1 MMKRK
6 GWTLAVLIILG
17 GLLWTIE
24 WGVSINSGFG
34 STAGAAPDDKV
45 SLWGPV
51 VTVQPKEIHA
61 ILYNPGMGFADFGF
75 GYGNPPPP
83 EQIPRQTVAYF
94 RWSWADLEPVEG
106 EYNFALVDRVIE
118 QARAK
123 GESLAFRIIWE
134 YKTGSP
140 QWLLD
145 KGVASVQGSGGTFPD
160 FNNPIFLDYHERLIR
175 AFGARYAGSSNIDHV
190 DIGSVGCW
198 GEWNTACCQGVEA
211 QCKQY
216 FPTEEHQI
224 KITDWYFTYFPN
236 TPLVMLHGGQLK
248 YAVSR
253 GAGWRGDC
261 FGDYGFFGPN
271 WNHME
276 HAYARVIQDP
286 IIADAWKRGPVQFEA
301 CGVMQDWY
309 DKGFDIDLILQKG
322 LEWHMSVFNGGA
334 APVPAAWRP
343 RIDEFLKK
351 LGYRMVLREMIHSA
365 ETSPGGRLLL
375 QSRWENVGVAPFYHP
390 WPLAYRLRS
399 SLDQVVAQWVSPA
412 KLMQWLPGASHV
424 VTDVE
429 IVPEQVP
436 AGTYSLDVAILTE
449 DGRSAHVDLAIEGKR
464 GDRWYPV
471 SSVTIRN

>member
-1 MMKRK
+1 MNRK

-17 GLLWTIE
+17 VLLCTIE
-24 WGVSINSGFG
+24 SGVPIDSGFG
-34 STAGAAPDDKV
+34 STAGAAPNTEV
-45 SLWGPV
+45 SLLGPV
-51 VTVQPKEIHA
+51 VTVQPKEIHD

-123 GESLAFRIIWE
+123 GESLAFRIDVE
-134 YKTGSP
+134 SKAGSP

-145 KGVASVQGSGGTFPD
+145 KGVDNVPVEDSAFPD
-160 FNNPIFLDYHERLIR
+160 FNNPIFLDYHERLLK
-175 AFGARYAGSSNIDHV
+175 AFGARYAGSPDIDHI

-211 QCKQY
+211 QCKQF
-216 FPTEEHQI
+216 FPTEENQI

-236 TPLVMLHGGQLK
+236 TPLVMLHGGQLE

-253 GAGWRGDC
+253 GTGWRGDC
-261 FGDYGFFGPN
+261 FGDYGFFGSN

-276 HAYARVIQDP
+276 HAYARVLQNP

-309 DKGFDIDLILQKG
+309 DKGFDIDLILKKG

-334 APVPAAWRP
+334 APVPPVWRP

-351 LGYRMVLREMIHSA
+351 LGYRMVLREMTHTK
-365 ETSPGGRLLL
+365 ETSPGSRLLL
-375 QSRWENVGVAPFYHP
+375 QSRWENVGVAPFYHR
-390 WPLAYRLRS
+390 WPLAYRLRNES
-399 SLDQVVAQWVSPA
+399 DQVVAQWVSSA
-412 KLMQWLPGASHV
+412 KLMQWLPGAFHV
-424 VTDVE
+424 VEDVE
-429 IVPEQVP
+429 TVPEQVP

-449 DGRSAHVDLAIEGKR
+449 DCRSAHVDLAIEGKR
-464 GDRWYPV
+464 ADRWYPI
-471 SSVTIRN
+471 SSVTIRK

>member
-1 MMKRK
+1 
-6 GWTLAVLIILG
+6 
-17 GLLWTIE
+17 
-24 WGVSINSGFG
+24 
-34 STAGAAPDDKV
+34 
-45 SLWGPV
+45 
-51 VTVQPKEIHA
+51 
-61 ILYNPGMGFADFGF
+61 
-75 GYGNPPPP
+75 
-83 EQIPRQTVAYF
+83 
-94 RWSWADLEPVEG
+94 
-106 EYNFALVDRVIE
+106 
-118 QARAK
+118 
-123 GESLAFRIIWE
+123 
-134 YKTGSP
+134 
-140 QWLLD
+140 
-145 KGVASVQGSGGTFPD
+145 
-160 FNNPIFLDYHERLIR
+160 
-175 AFGARYAGSSNIDHV
+175 
-190 DIGSVGCW
+190 
-198 GEWNTACCQGVEA
+198 VEA
-211 QCKQY
+211 QCKQF

-271 WNHME
+271 WNWNHME
-276 HAYARVIQDP
+276 HAYARVLQDP

-334 APVPAAWRP
+334 APVPAVWRP

-351 LGYRMVLREMIHSA
+351 LGYRMVLREMTHTT
-365 ETSPGGRLLL
+365 ETSSGGRLLL

-399 SLDQVVAQWVSPA
+399 SLDQVVAQWVSQA
-412 KLMQWLPGASHV
+412 KLMRWLPGASHV
-424 VTDVE
+424 VTDE
-429 IVPEQVP
+429 ETVPEQVP

-464 GDRWYPV
+464 ADRWYPV